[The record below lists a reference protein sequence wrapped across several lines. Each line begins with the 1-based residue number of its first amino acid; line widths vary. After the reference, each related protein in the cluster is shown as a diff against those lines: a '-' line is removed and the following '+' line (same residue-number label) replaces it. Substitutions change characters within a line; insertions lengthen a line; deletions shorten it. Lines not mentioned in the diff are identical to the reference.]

1 MLENKSIDD
10 YLDSIDEVLDKSW
23 DVPLTGG
30 RSSMVNVEKIRQLVD
45 GIRMNMPTEIR
56 QAQRIV
62 ADRTEIINSA
72 KQEAEN
78 IIRKAEERAKYL
90 VSQEE
95 IYKEALKT
103 AEEIVNDANFK
114 AREVRHSAIGF
125 ADGVLKRAEDQ
136 LTSSLTEIKQS
147 RQSLRVGNK

>member
-10 YLDSIDEVLDKSW
+10 FLDHIDEVMDKSW

-45 GIRMNMPTEIR
+45 DIRMNMPTEIR

-62 ADRTEIINSA
+62 ADRTEILTTA

-90 VSQEE
+90 VTQEE
-95 IYKEALKT
+95 VYKEAVKT
-103 AEEIVNDANFK
+103 SEEILNDANFK

-125 ADGVLKRAEDQ
+125 ADGILKRAEDE
-136 LTSSLTEIKQS
+136 LASSLTEVKQS
-147 RQSLRVGNK
+147 RQSLRGNK

>member
-1 MLENKSIDD
+1 MLENKSVDD
-10 YLDSIDEVLDKSW
+10 FLDQIDEVMDKSW

-45 GIRMNMPTEIR
+45 EIRMNMPTEIR

-62 ADRTEIINSA
+62 ADRAEILATA

-78 IIRKAEERAKYL
+78 LIRKAEERAKYL
-90 VSQEE
+90 VTQEE
-95 IYKEALKT
+95 VYKEAVKSS
-103 AEEIVNDANFK
+103 EEILSDANFK

-125 ADGVLKRAEDQ
+125 ADGILKRAEDE
-136 LTSSLTEIKQS
+136 LASSLTEVKQS
-147 RQSLRVGNK
+147 RQSLRGNK